1 MICVSTIRS
10 MKTRSSLDYLNTCA
24 PEVFCA
30 VLADIWEHA
39 PWVARG
45 VAGQRPF
52 ATVETLHTAM
62 VGVVAGQNEPAR
74 VAFYAGHPELAG
86 ADARRG
92 TMTDASIAEQG
103 TLSLAQLDTHEADR
117 WNALNRAYRTRFG
130 FPFILCIRRHTRES
144 ALQAFEQRLEHDRAA
159 ELVTTLGEI
168 AAITRLRL
176 DRLLSADLS
185 DVSDVSDVSH
195 PAHHGEAIPS

>member
-1 MICVSTIRS
+1 MICIPTIRS
-10 MKTRSSLDYLNTCA
+10 MSTQVRLEHLNTCA

-30 VLADIWEHA
+30 ALADIWEHA
-39 PWVARG
+39 PWVPHG
-45 VAGQRPF
+45 VVGQRPF
-52 ATVETLHTAM
+52 ATVEALHHAM
-62 VGVVAGQNEPAR
+62 VGVVAGQDEPAR

-86 ADARRG
+86 DDARRG

-103 TLSLAQLDTHEADR
+103 TLSLARLDADEAER

-144 ALQAFEQRLEHDRAA
+144 ALQAFEQRLAHDRAT
-159 ELVTTLGEI
+159 ELATALGEI

-176 DRLLSADLS
+176 DRLLSDLS
-185 DVSDVSDVSH
+185 HVSH
-195 PAHHGEAIPS
+195 PASHGEAIPS